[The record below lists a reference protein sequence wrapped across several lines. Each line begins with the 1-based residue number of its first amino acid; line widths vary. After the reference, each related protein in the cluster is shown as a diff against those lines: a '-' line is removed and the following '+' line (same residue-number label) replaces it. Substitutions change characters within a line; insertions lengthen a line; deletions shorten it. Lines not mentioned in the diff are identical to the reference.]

1 VVEAI
6 DIVTTDNP
14 QLPQWLIL
22 EWLPLNLS
30 NFEIDEASYPTALL
44 QICLGLEYIHS
55 KGIVHRDLKPGN
67 ILLQVEQQNLAVKI
81 ADFGE
86 AKRNVLDVMTTFT
99 GTGHYMAP
107 ELLTRPLAY
116 TSAIDM
122 WSLGIIALQLV
133 TSWKPASSLPWKPSM
148 PPSGKKHKHWVHA
161 VVLPRI
167 HCASAK
173 YKPLLEGLLRED
185 PEQRWSAKRACGWFL
200 DTDFRSH
207 RRPAKRS
214 APVLEETGGK
224 RSNAPSVSTTRTK
237 TKLHGTTAMVPLHNT
252 WQEASSMPD
261 TLSWANVASPTPA
274 PSETL
279 DSWYS
284 AMSQIP
290 ALNDEDELSEAVTVV
305 RRRSAASLTPAPE
318 DGDSDAFNSWYS
330 AMSQMST
337 FDVHDGSFEGTVAS
351 GLAGSESAR
360 R

>member
-14 QLPQWLIL
+14 QLPPWLIL

-30 NFEIDEASYPTALL
+30 NFELDEASHHIALL
-44 QICLGLEYIHS
+44 QICLGLEHIHS
-55 KGIVHRDLKPGN
+55 RGVVHRDLKPGN
-67 ILLQVEQQNLAVKI
+67 ILLRIEQQSLAAKV

-86 AKRNVLDVMTTFT
+86 AKRNALDVMTTFT

-107 ELLTRPLAY
+107 ELLKRPLTY

-122 WSLGIIALQLV
+122 WSLGMIALQLV
-133 TSWKPASSLPWKPSM
+133 TGWKPASSLPWNPSM
-148 PPSGKKHKHWVHA
+148 PPSGRKHKHWVQT

-167 HCASAK
+167 CSASAK
-173 YKPLLEGLLRED
+173 YKPLLEGLLRQD
-185 PEQRWSAKRACGWFL
+185 PKQRWSAERACGWFL

-207 RRPAKRS
+207 GRRAKRS
-214 APVLEETGGK
+214 APVLEETRGK
-224 RSNAPSVSTTRTK
+224 RRNAPSISTTRTK

-261 TLSWANVASPTPA
+261 TLSWANVPSATPA
-274 PSETL
+274 PSESL

-284 AMSQIP
+284 ARSQIP
-290 ALNDEDELSEAVTVV
+290 AIDDDELSEAVTVV
-305 RRRSAASLTPAPE
+305 KRRSAASLTPAPE
-318 DGDSDAFNSWYS
+318 DGDLDAFNSWYS
-330 AMSQMST
+330 AMSEKPT
-337 FDVHDGSFEGTVAS
+337 FDDVFFEGNMVS
-351 GLAGSESAR
+351 GLARSESTR